1 MQEHCLKA
9 THTATRLAIFAQV
22 DVPLV
27 PWDVM
32 EAAPPVDWE
41 YAPAKFRLTCCDKAD
56 DGSDDVDFFHC
67 KQAPEVFRRET
78 LPAWPA

>member
-1 MQEHCLKA
+1 MTVCRKSEGGHHAAGVL
-9 THTATRLAIFAQV
+9 AQV

-27 PWDVM
+27 PWDAV

-41 YAPAKFRLTCCDKAD
+41 YAPAKFRLTCCDKAN
-56 DGSDDVDFFHC
+56 DGSDDVDFFQC